1 MHVYKHSKNVIL
13 TLVVAVISP
22 VTYNTNLSIF
32 AQENS
37 TQTNETNHV
46 NFHSNIE
53 QIKGH
58 IEKAEEN
65 KNNNNNTLAYTH
77 TTHPIEE
84 VVGLITIPLN
94 NTDSK
99 LNDTYFNELYS
110 LSNLASPSNN
120 ITKEEFSKQAQ
131 SSTDLSNKV
140 IATVIPA
147 KTLNDTIHNITVI
160 QDLLTTSQA
169 EYTEG
174 VKDGKIIMML
184 EYQDGSAFIHMA
196 NDIFN
201 STESITTERDEIS
214 TLFNN
219 LTSSVQQQK
228 DPSEINSIIEEINHE
243 LSESL
248 TNTGNGT
255 ASATSTATTANTEE
269 KSTQDYIS
277 NIRLLL
283 DQVMSV
289 YSANDTVKANE
300 VATTVYLDNFEHI
313 EAPIGEELSN
323 QGEELFRE
331 RLREQINS
339 NALLDNITQTIN
351 EINLVL
357 DEAQK
362 SLAPNFFDTKQ
373 FIFHKR

>member
-1 MHVYKHSKNVIL
+1 MFTNTQRKVIL
-13 TLVVAVISP
+13 TLVVAVISS
-22 VTYNTNLSIF
+22 VTYNTNLPIF

-37 TQTNETNHV
+37 TQTNGTNHV

-131 SSTDLSNKV
+131 GSTDLSDKV

-147 KTLNDTIHNITVI
+147 KTLNDTNHNITVI
-160 QDLLTTSQA
+160 QDLITTSQE

-184 EYQDGSAFIHMA
+184 EYQDGSAFIHRA

-201 STESITTERDEIS
+201 NTESITNERNEIS

-228 DPSEINSIIEEINHE
+228 DPSEINPIIEEINHE

-255 ASATSTATTANTEE
+255 STATANTEE

-283 DQVMSV
+283 DQVVSV

-300 VATTVYLDNFEHI
+300 VATAAYLDNFEHI

-323 QGEELFRE
+323 QGEELLRE

-339 NALLDNITQTIN
+339 NAPLDNITQTIN
-351 EINLVL
+351 EINLAL

-362 SLAPNFFDTKQ
+362 SLAP
-373 FIFHKR
+373 

>member
-1 MHVYKHSKNVIL
+1 
-13 TLVVAVISP
+13 
-22 VTYNTNLSIF
+22 
-32 AQENS
+32 
-37 TQTNETNHV
+37 
-46 NFHSNIE
+46 
-53 QIKGH
+53 
-58 IEKAEEN
+58 
-65 KNNNNNTLAYTH
+65 LAYTH
-77 TTHPIEE
+77 TTHPIDE

-94 NTDSK
+94 NTDTK
-99 LNDTYFNELYS
+99 LNDTYFNELYT

-120 ITKEEFSKQAQ
+120 TTKEEFSKQAQ
-131 SSTDLSNKV
+131 SSKDLSNRV
-140 IATVIPA
+140 ISTVVPA
-147 KTLNDTIHNITVI
+147 NTLNDTNHNITVI
-160 QDLLTTSQA
+160 QDLLTTSQE

-184 EYQDGSAFIHMA
+184 EYQDGSAFIHRA
-196 NDIFN
+196 SDISN
-201 STESITTERDEIS
+201 KTESITTERDEIS

-219 LTSSVQQQK
+219 LTNSVQQLK
-228 DPSEINSIIEEINHE
+228 DPSEINPIIEEINHE

-255 ASATSTATTANTEE
+255 STATANTEE

-283 DQVMSV
+283 NQTISA

-300 VATTVYLDNFEHI
+300 LATTAYLDNFEHV
-313 EAPIGEELSN
+313 EAPIGEELSA
-323 QGEELFRE
+323 QGEELLRE

-339 NALLDNITQTIN
+339 NAPLGNITQTIN

-362 SLAPNFFDTKQ
+362 SLAP
-373 FIFHKR
+373 

>member
-1 MHVYKHSKNVIL
+1 MFTNTQRKVIL
-13 TLVVAVISP
+13 TLVVAVISS
-22 VTYNTNLSIF
+22 VTYNTNLPIF

-53 QIKGH
+53 QIIGH
-58 IEKAEEN
+58 IEMAEEN

-94 NTDSK
+94 NTDPK

-120 ITKEEFSKQAQ
+120 TTKEEFSKQAQ

-147 KTLNDTIHNITVI
+147 KTLNDTNHNITVI
-160 QDLLTTSQA
+160 QDLLTTSQE

-174 VKDGKIIMML
+174 VKDGKIINML
-184 EYQDGSAFIHMA
+184 EYQDGSAFIHRA

-201 STESITTERDEIS
+201 NTESITTERGEIS

-228 DPSEINSIIEEINHE
+228 DPSEINPIIEEINHE
-243 LSESL
+243 VSESL
-248 TNTGNGT
+248 TSTGNGT
-255 ASATSTATTANTEE
+255 STATSTTANTEE

-300 VATTVYLDNFEHI
+300 VATTAYLDNFEHI

-323 QGEELFRE
+323 QGEELLRE
-331 RLREQINS
+331 MLREQINS
-339 NALLDNITQTIN
+339 NAPLDNITQTIN

-357 DEAQK
+357 EEAQK
-362 SLAPNFFDTKQ
+362 SLAP
-373 FIFHKR
+373 

>member
-1 MHVYKHSKNVIL
+1 MFTNIQSKLIL
-13 TLVVAVISP
+13 TLVVAVISS
-22 VTYNTNLSIF
+22 VTYNANLLPIF

-37 TQTNETNHV
+37 TQTNETNYV
-46 NFHSNIE
+46 NFRSNIE
-53 QIKGH
+53 QIIGH

-65 KNNNNNTLAYTH
+65 MNNNNNNTLAYTH
-77 TTHPIEE
+77 TTHPIDE

-120 ITKEEFSKQAQ
+120 STTKEEFRKQAQ
-131 SSTDLSNKV
+131 GSKDLSNKV

-147 KTLNDTIHNITVI
+147 KTLNDTNHNITVI
-160 QDLLTTSQA
+160 QDLLMTSQE

-174 VKDGKIIMML
+174 VKDGKIIMVL
-184 EYQDGSAFIHMA
+184 EYQDGSAFMNRA

-201 STESITTERDEIS
+201 NTESITTERNEIS
-214 TLFNN
+214 TLFDN

-228 DPSEINSIIEEINHE
+228 EPFEITPIIEEINHE

-255 ASATSTATTANTEE
+255 STTAGLAITEE
-269 KSTQDYIS
+269 KSPQDYIS
-277 NIRLLL
+277 NIRLLI
-283 DQVMSV
+283 DQVISV

-300 VATTVYLDNFEHI
+300 VATTAYLDNFEHI
-313 EAPIGEELSN
+313 EAPIGEELSD
-323 QGEELFRE
+323 QGEELLRE

-339 NALLDNITQTIN
+339 NAPLENITQTIN
-351 EINLVL
+351 EINMVL
-357 DEAQK
+357 DEAQT
-362 SLAPNFFDTKQ
+362 SLTP
-373 FIFHKR
+373 